1 MTIISCFYCI
11 IKLGERDLIN
21 NATLPDA
28 DRIVVVVVVVV
39 GCCIGGDD
47 FRGGTFGGTEI
58 LLFSTAGLFIS
69 SLDSSRLE
77 QLFS

>member
-1 MTIISCFYCI
+1 M
-11 IKLGERDLIN
+11 GEEYLIN
-21 NATLPDA
+21 KAKLPDVG
-28 DRIVVVVVVVV
+28 RIVVVVVVVI